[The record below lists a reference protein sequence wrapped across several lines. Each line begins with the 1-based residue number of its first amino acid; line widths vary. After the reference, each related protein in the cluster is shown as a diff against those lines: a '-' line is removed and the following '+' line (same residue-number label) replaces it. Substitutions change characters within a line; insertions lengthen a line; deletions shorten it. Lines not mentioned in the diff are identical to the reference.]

1 MNKPYR
7 GNALGFSLLEIAIV
21 LIILTILLSAV
32 AIPLSSQID
41 AQRVAQTNRQ
51 LESIRDALIG
61 FAISNGRLPCPA
73 TDGSQYGTTNSNGQE
88 NRGAGGACAVK
99 LGYVPAAAL
108 GLAPQDAQGF
118 AVDAWGAT
126 PNNRMLYGV
135 SQIASLG
142 GTPSCPAAI
151 ANVLT
156 ADAGIK
162 TASIPCVAGRDMLLV
177 CSTAPNS
184 APPFTACPA
193 TGVVLTKKAP
203 FVLISRGKN
212 SANAPA
218 ANSHEQHNIDS
229 DETFVSHT
237 PTSAGAPGGEFDDLV
252 LWSSIDSVIYRM
264 VEAKVLP

>member
-1 MNKPYR
+1 MNKPSHF
-7 GNALGFSLLEIAIV
+7 NALGFSILEIAIV

-32 AIPLSSQID
+32 AIPLSSQVD

-99 LGYVPAAAL
+99 LGYVPAATL
-108 GLAPQDAQGF
+108 GVAPQDAQGF
-118 AVDAWGAT
+118 AADAWGSS
-126 PNNRMLYGV
+126 PNNRVLYGV
-135 SQIASLG
+135 SQVASRG
-142 GTPSCPAAI
+142 MAPCPATI

-162 TASIPCVAGRDMLLV
+162 SASIPCVAGQDMLLV
-177 CSTAPNS
+177 CSTAPN
-184 APPFTACPA
+184 APPPFTACPA
-193 TGVVLTKKAP
+193 TGVTLTSKAP

-212 SANAPA
+212 SANAPTV
-218 ANSHEQHNIDS
+218 NSHEQHNIDS
-229 DETFVSHT
+229 DERFVSHT